1 MTMQFLIRPIL
12 ILGGIFF
19 SISWLVPNRTEP
31 WRGFH
36 SEFASAIGLGL
47 IALGAVLKSKSS
59 LKAGL
64 LVRLLAFLL
73 PVPFFQY
80 CAEILPFSGQAWI
93 SMAYIYAS
101 LLMLLAGG
109 VCKKENAI
117 QLGDVIFAAV
127 FFAALISMVI
137 QLQQWLGINQ
147 DGALDVWVISRSG
160 GRPAGNLGQPN
171 HMATLLLWG
180 LIGAWWWK
188 WRGVFGNFTIGLI
201 SSLFAFGI
209 ALTQSRTGAIGILFL
224 IAALMIWGPL
234 RSAWGAK
241 KAVQFYAA
249 TMSIFFVASFLG
261 AQKITSYLLLIA
273 PADLSDRLTTEARPV
288 IWKMLIQAILDRP
301 LLGYGWNSVVTA
313 QIAKSIDFPSLQ
325 VAFFQSH
332 NIFLDIVIWMGLPLG
347 GFVVICFVI
356 WIARAFAKVSSPVE
370 VFFFLML
377 LVVGIHAMFEYP
389 LHYAYFLLPAM
400 LIAGVLDK
408 SKNSEASGGLKL
420 SASFFLALI
429 AIGACGLLLIA
440 RDYLVAE
447 SSFESFQLEQAG
459 LRAVGATKSPDL
471 LLLNQLKEEFDS
483 KLFRPRRKMSDA
495 EIFHAEK
502 VLGISPSAK
511 NFMDM
516 ALVYGLNGKRED
528 VDLTLVRMC
537 KMVPKEQ
544 CERAEKKW
552 NYLHSQYSEL
562 KSMPWPKK

>member
-1 MTMQFLIRPIL
+1 ML

-47 IALGAVLKSKSS
+47 IALGIVLESKFS
-59 LKAGL
+59 LKAGFLARL
-64 LVRLLAFLL
+64 LVLLL

-80 CAEILPFSGQAWI
+80 SAEILPFSGQVWI
-93 SMAYIYAS
+93 SMAYIYACI
-101 LLMLLAGG
+101 LMLLAGG

-127 FFAALISMVI
+127 FFAALVSMAI
-137 QLQQWLGINQ
+137 QFQQWLGINR

-201 SSLFAFGI
+201 SLLFAFGI
-209 ALTQSRTGAIGILFL
+209 ALTQSRTGAIGILSL
-224 IAALMIWGPL
+224 IAALMIWKPL
-234 RSAWGAK
+234 RTAWGTK
-241 KAVQFYAA
+241 KAVQFYAV
-249 TMSIFFVASFLG
+249 TMSIFFVASFFG
-261 AQKITSYLLLIA
+261 VQKITSYLLLTA
-273 PADLSDRLTTEARPV
+273 PADLSDRLTIEARPV
-288 IWKMLIQAILDRP
+288 IWKMLAQAIFDKP

-313 QIAKSIDFPSLQ
+313 QMAKSIDFPSLQ

-347 GFVVICFVI
+347 GFVIICFVI
-356 WIARAFAKVSSPVE
+356 WIARVFAKASSPFE
-370 VFFFLML
+370 VFFCLML
-377 LVVGIHAMFEYP
+377 LVVGTHAMFEYP
-389 LHYAYFLLPAM
+389 LYYAYFLFPSM
-400 LIAGVLDK
+400 LIAGVLDG
-408 SKNSEASGGLKL
+408 SENSGVSGRLKL
-420 SASFFLALI
+420 SASIFFVLT

-440 RDYLVAE
+440 RDYLVVE

-483 KLFRPRRKMSDA
+483 KLFQPRRRMSDA

-516 ALVYGLNGKRED
+516 ALVYGLNEKREE
-528 VDLTLVRMC
+528 VNLTLVRMC

-544 CERAEKKW
+544 CERARKKW
-552 NYLHSQYSEL
+552 NYLRGQYPEIS
-562 KSMPWPKK
+562 SMPWPEK

>member
-1 MTMQFLIRPIL
+1 MIMRFLIQPIL

-36 SEFASAIGLGL
+36 SEFASAIGVGL
-47 IALGAVLKSKSS
+47 IALGIVLKSKFS
-59 LKAGL
+59 LKTGFLA
-64 LVRLLAFLL
+64 RLLLFLM
-73 PVPFFQY
+73 PVPLFQY
-80 CAEILPFSGQAWI
+80 YVEILPFSGQVWI

-127 FFAALISMVI
+127 FFAALVSMAI

-180 LIGAWWWK
+180 LIGTWWWK
-188 WRGVFGNFTIGLI
+188 WRGAFGNFTIGLI
-201 SSLFAFGI
+201 SLFFAFGI
-209 ALTQSRTGAIGILFL
+209 ALTQSRTGAIGIFSL
-224 IAALMIWGPL
+224 IAALMIWKPL
-234 RSAWGAK
+234 RSTWGAK
-241 KAVQFYAA
+241 RTAQFYVA
-249 TMSIFFVASFLG
+249 TMSIFFATSFFC

-288 IWKMLIQAILDRP
+288 IWKMLAQAVFDRP

-332 NIFLDIVIWMGLPLG
+332 NIFLDVVIWMGLPLG
-347 GFVVICFVI
+347 GFIVICFVV
-356 WIARAFAKVSSPVE
+356 WIARVFAKASSPAE
-370 VFFFLML
+370 VFFCLML

-389 LHYAYFLLPAM
+389 LHYAYFLLPVM

-408 SKNSEASGGLKL
+408 SKNLEASGRLKL
-420 SASFFLALI
+420 SAKIFFILTT
-429 AIGACGLLLIA
+429 IGAGGLFLIA

-459 LRAVGATKSPDL
+459 LRAVGATKSPNL

-483 KLFRPRRKMSDA
+483 KLFQPRGKMSDA
-495 EIFHAEK
+495 EILHAKK

-516 ALVYGLNGKRED
+516 ALIYGLNGKPEEA
-528 VDLTLVRMC
+528 DLTLVRMC
-537 KMVPKEQ
+537 KMVPREQ
-544 CERAEKKW
+544 CERARKKW
-552 NYLHSQYSEL
+552 NYLRGQHFEL
-562 KSMPWPKK
+562 NSIPWPEK